1 LNDKLSTK
9 IVGSN
14 PKIDGMKLE
23 NYGVKKSPY
32 PQDF

>member
-1 LNDKLSTK
+1 ME
-9 IVGSN
+9 GSS